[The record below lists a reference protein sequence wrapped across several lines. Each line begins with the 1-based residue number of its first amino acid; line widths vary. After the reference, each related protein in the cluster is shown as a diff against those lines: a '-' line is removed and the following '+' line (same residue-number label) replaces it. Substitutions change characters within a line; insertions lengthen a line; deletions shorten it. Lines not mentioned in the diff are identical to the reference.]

1 MPTRVIDVL
10 ADTEDKVQLIETN
23 RNMKGRYMAV
33 SHCWGNIPQSEQFR
47 LMNDNIEALK
57 ENIDYAAMPQTF
69 RDAVDLSR
77 RLGVRYIWIDSICI
91 IQDSAADWASESAK
105 MGYVYSHS
113 YFTLAVSS
121 SPSSLVG
128 LPKHREPRP
137 CVRIGDLYFAKA
149 IDDFANDVEAAVLN
163 TRGWVFQEH
172 ALSRRCIHFTSGQI
186 YWECG
191 DGIHCETLAKLSK

>member
-1 MPTRVIDVL
+1 MPTRIIDVL
-10 ADTEDKVQLIETN
+10 ADTNDKLQLIETG

-47 LMNDNIEALK
+47 LLNENIETLS
-57 ENIDYAAMPQTF
+57 ENIDYAALPQTF
-69 RDAVDLSR
+69 QDAVDLSR
-77 RLGVRYIWIDSICI
+77 RLGTRYIWIDSICI
-91 IQDSAADWASESAK
+91 IQNNAADWVAESAR
-105 MGYVYSHS
+105 MGSVYRHS

-128 LPKHREPRP
+128 LPKHREERP
-137 CVRIGDLYFAKA
+137 CVRIGDLYFATA
-149 IDDFANDVEAAVLN
+149 IDDFAKDVEAAVLN

-191 DGIHCETLAKLSK
+191 DGIRCETLIKLSK

>member
-10 ADTEDKVQLIETN
+10 ADTEDKLQLVQTGRE
-23 RNMKGRYMAV
+23 MKDRYMAV
-33 SHCWGNIPQSEQFR
+33 SHCWGHIPQSEQFR
-47 LMNDNIEALK
+47 LLNGNIETLK
-57 ENIDYAAMPQTF
+57 ENIDYAALPQTF

-91 IQDSAADWASESAK
+91 IQDNAADWVSESAK
-105 MGYVYSHS
+105 MGSVYSHS

-128 LPKHREPRP
+128 LLKHREQRP

-149 IDDFANDVEAAVLN
+149 IDDFAKDVEAAVLN